1 MGGGRAGGGLRRPG
15 VAQLS
20 CKSLVE
26 HKEIKTY
33 PLFFSSL
40 LLSLTG
46 CQGSH
51 AAIDASSSHL
61 HNSLGWEQWECPS
74 TSVHTLAS
82 LFRAAW
88 HCCRVPSS
96 LKERWPCCPGVCVLF
111 NCVSAPST
119 WLLQEQLAWG
129 MPALMAALSGPVF
142 LWKRRDSG
150 NKITPFCPFP
160 PLSPLFVGSQEMFAL
175 WPEGHKFRAAALCAQ
190 LWLAAA
196 LGNSSASIFPISK
209 LKLKGFC
216 YIQATKQH
224 LTPL

>member
-1 MGGGRAGGGLRRPG
+1 MSQHQCAH
-15 VAQLS
+15 S
-20 CKSLVE
+20 CFSLQ
-26 HKEIKTY
+26 
-33 PLFFSSL
+33 SSL
-40 LLSLTG
+40 ALL
-46 CQGSH
+46 
-51 AAIDASSSHL
+51 
-61 HNSLGWEQWECPS
+61 
-74 TSVHTLAS
+74 
-82 LFRAAW
+82 
-88 HCCRVPSS
+88 RVPSS

-111 NCVSAPST
+111 NYVCAPST